1 MDYVRD
7 IQSDEVRI
15 QCESPLLRKELALA
29 GVLIGDVA
37 LVPVA
42 DRSDLARVLTWLQSL
57 GVPFLDAG
65 PGWTPADVFKLM
77 RSEALVVGP
86 ITGIYWT
93 APGSSYLREV

>member
-1 MDYVRD
+1 MDYVMD
-7 IQSDEVRI
+7 IRSDEVQV
-15 QCESPLLRKELALA
+15 QCESTLLRKELALA
-29 GVLIGDVA
+29 GVLVGDVA
-37 LVPVA
+37 LVPIA
-42 DRSDLARVLTWLQSL
+42 DRSDLARVLTWLQKL

-77 RSEALVVGP
+77 RSDALVAGP